1 MLCHLAAL
9 AAFTGIPFG
18 NVLGPLIVWLMKR
31 EDSTFIDTHGKEA
44 VNFQISVTIYAVI
57 GLVLLLAVIGFVLL
71 PVLLVVTVI
80 TLISASIR
88 ASNGD
93 SYRYPLNIRFIK

>member
-1 MLCHLAAL
+1 MLCHLAAF

-57 GLVLLLAVIGFVLL
+57 GLILLFVVIGFVLV
-71 PVLLVVTVI
+71 PVLLVFTFI
-80 TLISASIR
+80 TMISASIR

-93 SYRYPLNIRFIK
+93 SYIYPLNIRFIK